1 MLLACL
7 AFSFNFMACT
17 DDDGDGDGPEVDDSI
32 RTRTFESADYNSGW
46 KYFSFK
52 KGDFVELTTEQATT
66 SLEWDVAFNRYYVK
80 TNSGTSGKG
89 KGGVLDSGAT
99 TFAAVTGNVNS
110 EFVVDDSLNIMTT
123 MGNFTKDS
131 YNPGIECEGSNSWAW
146 YKYMESTW
154 YYNHNVFVFRSAD
167 GKNCAK
173 VIFDT
178 YKDKLGNSG
187 HITFRY
193 IYDGEADADIEQGG
207 DEPEEPETPVTNNI
221 VYLASSNATDP
232 WKYFS
237 FAKGDF
243 VELTEEEA
251 ATSLDW
257 DIAFQRYYIRTNSGT
272 SGKGQGGALDMNK
285 TSFDDVPSVP
295 KSGYTIDKLV
305 SMMTTMGSFEN
316 KSGSPAFQCKE
327 QPTWAWFNAP
337 AEMKWYYN
345 NNVFAIQTADG
356 EHWAK
361 IIMKTY
367 KGTNEKGNIE
377 FEYIYPAK

>member
-1 MLLACL
+1 M
-7 AFSFNFMACT
+7 
-17 DDDGDGDGPEVDDSI
+17 
-32 RTRTFESADYNSGW
+32 
-46 KYFSFK
+46 
-52 KGDFVELTTEQATT
+52 
-66 SLEWDVAFNRYYVK
+66 K

-193 IYDGEADADIEQGG
+193 IYDGEADA
-207 DEPEEPETPVTNNI
+207 
-221 VYLASSNATDP
+221 
-232 WKYFS
+232 
-237 FAKGDF
+237 
-243 VELTEEEA
+243 
-251 ATSLDW
+251 
-257 DIAFQRYYIRTNSGT
+257 
-272 SGKGQGGALDMNK
+272 
-285 TSFDDVPSVP
+285 
-295 KSGYTIDKLV
+295 
-305 SMMTTMGSFEN
+305 
-316 KSGSPAFQCKE
+316 
-327 QPTWAWFNAP
+327 
-337 AEMKWYYN
+337 
-345 NNVFAIQTADG
+345 
-356 EHWAK
+356 
-361 IIMKTY
+361 
-367 KGTNEKGNIE
+367 
-377 FEYIYPAK
+377 